1 MQNVVG
7 IKNIMNNN
15 NNNKNNINGNNN
27 NNNNGNNN
35 NNNNDIFWLILKSA
49 FAKAEESFHSF
60 VNTF

>member
-1 MQNVVG
+1 MQNVVA

-15 NNNKNNINGNNN
+15 NNNNNN
-27 NNNNGNNN
+27 NNINGNNN